1 MVQATDDD
9 AITLKEIVV
18 TKVAEQPD
26 GPWMITFDFIP
37 TKKGYLFYSC
47 NSVGSPEKE
56 SKLFNE
62 LQELV

>member
-47 NSVGSPEKE
+47 NSVGGPICCR
-56 SKLFNE
+56 
-62 LQELV
+62 